1 MDSQKSTPDS
11 GEAKAPRRARGHAR
25 VASLLEAASAEFA
38 DKGYDATTMTAIAAR
53 AESSIGSLYQ
63 FFPTKEHVALAL
75 MERYVEQLRGA
86 FDKLRADAP
95 TLELDAIACRLI
107 GMFVTFR
114 QSHPAYVALVDAN
127 DGALP
132 GSLDIRQ
139 KLRADIASVLSVLA
153 PRLPAGELEVRAAVI
168 QHLMKAA
175 VALSADASIHDRNRA
190 TEELQRLVQHYLGDL
205 NAANA
210 TDGNKPGSRRRRGA
224 G

>member
-1 MDSQKSTPDS
+1 M
-11 GEAKAPRRARGHAR
+11 PRRARGHAR

-38 DKGYDATTMTAIAAR
+38 DKGYDGTTMTAIAAR

-75 MERYVEQLRGA
+75 MEKYVDQLRGA
-86 FDKLRADAP
+86 FDKLRAVAP
-95 TLELDAIACRLI
+95 TLELEVIACRLI
-107 GMFVTFR
+107 AMFVTFR
-114 QSHPAYVALVDAN
+114 KSHPDFVALVDAN

-132 GSLDIRQ
+132 ASLDIRL

-153 PRLPAGELEVRAAVI
+153 PRLPAWELDIRAAVI

-175 VALSADASIHDRNRA
+175 VALSADASIEDRDRA
-190 TEELQRLVQHYLGDL
+190 TEELQRLVQHYLSDL
-205 NAANA
+205 IATNAA
-210 TDGNKPGSRRRRGA
+210 DGKKPGSRRRSGS